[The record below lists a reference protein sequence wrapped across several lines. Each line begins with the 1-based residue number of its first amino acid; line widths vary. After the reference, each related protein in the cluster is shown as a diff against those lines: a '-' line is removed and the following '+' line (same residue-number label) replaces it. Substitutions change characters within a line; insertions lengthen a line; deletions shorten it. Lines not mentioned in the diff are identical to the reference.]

1 MTITTRIS
9 MCSHPEHSSRA
20 LALDHCHM
28 SVDSKI
34 NQKHNGLKSKGAVD
48 CMKYC
53 YSEIWLKE
61 YNVGNCCL
69 ITEMKLT
76 KGCCEE
82 SENPL
87 RMQRNYRSQLEV
99 FTLERS
105 VANSPV
111 SGCGISLSFV
121 VALFIEEAF
130 QLQKKIF
137 IGYIFV
143 ATVKI
148 EPICY
153 QMSYC
158 LATKWTVAWHSF
170 GHGNR

>member
-1 MTITTRIS
+1 
-9 MCSHPEHSSRA
+9 
-20 LALDHCHM
+20 M

-34 NQKHNGLKSKGAVD
+34 NQKHNGLDSKGEGD

-53 YSEIWLKE
+53 FNDIWLKE
-61 YNVGNCCL
+61 YTVGNCCL

-76 KGCCEE
+76 KGCCEQ
-82 SENPL
+82 SENSL
-87 RMQRNYRSQLEV
+87 GMQRQGNYRSQLEV
-99 FTLERS
+99 LTLERS
-105 VANSPV
+105 ITNSPLH
-111 SGCGISLSFV
+111 GCGISLSFV

-130 QLQKKIF
+130 QLQKKIC

-170 GHGNR
+170 GHRNR